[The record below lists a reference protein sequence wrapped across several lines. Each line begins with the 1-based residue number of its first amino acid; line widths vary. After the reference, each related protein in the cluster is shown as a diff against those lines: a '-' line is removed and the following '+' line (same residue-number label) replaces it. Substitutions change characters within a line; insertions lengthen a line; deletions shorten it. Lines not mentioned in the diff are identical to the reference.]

1 MKPNTQ
7 DIQPDNVVADI
18 RPAGAPH
25 RPRLDPDAIRQ
36 EYDHAIQQAQ
46 REEAAGNRIEAETHY
61 QKAEYY
67 LHLRDL
73 SVVEARKVPRRG
85 RK

>member
-1 MKPNTQ
+1 MTDTPAP
-7 DIQPDNVVADI
+7 QPS
-18 RPAGAPH
+18 PAPH
-25 RPRLDPDAIRQ
+25 RPRNDPEALRHK
-36 EYDHAIQQAQ
+36 YDHAIQMAQ

-67 LHLRDL
+67 LHLGGL
-73 SVVEARKVPRRG
+73 SVVEARKAPRRG

>member
-1 MKPNTQ
+1 MKPDTL
-7 DIQPDNVVADI
+7 DIQPDSAAADT
-18 RPAGAPH
+18 RPAHAPH

-36 EYDHAIQQAQ
+36 KYDHAIQLAQ
-46 REEAAGNRIEAETHY
+46 REEAAGNRIEAEIHY

-73 SVVEARKVPRRG
+73 SVVEARKMPRRG